1 MEISN
6 RIWEEMKQ
14 AKVNA
19 LCLQHYTDDARK
31 RMRWANWVIVFI
43 SAAGTLLYGIFPV
56 GTFIAT
62 TLVALFGF
70 VKNIAPIFT
79 QSDEELYK
87 LDCLMAF
94 YNSFF
99 NDLELLW
106 IQFRNENITDKEAA
120 TQFHRLKKKE
130 TEKLPELNRYVRS
143 LSEKEEKVL
152 QNESD
157 EYLTKIYYPNGE

>member
-1 MEISN
+1 MEIYN
-6 RIWEEMKQ
+6 RIWQEMKQ

-19 LCLQHYTDDARK
+19 LCLQHYTDEVRK
-31 RMRWANWVIVFI
+31 RMRWANWFIVFI
-43 SAAGTLLYGIFPV
+43 SAAGTLLYGVFPI
-56 GTFIAT
+56 G
-62 TLVALFGF
+62 TLVATVSIALFGF

-106 IQFRNENITDKEAA
+106 IQFQNDEITGKEAA
-120 TQFHRLKKKE
+120 SQFHRLKKKE

-143 LSEKEEKVL
+143 LSKKREKSL
-152 QNESD
+152 QAESD
-157 EYLTKIYYPNGE
+157 EYLTNIYYPNGE